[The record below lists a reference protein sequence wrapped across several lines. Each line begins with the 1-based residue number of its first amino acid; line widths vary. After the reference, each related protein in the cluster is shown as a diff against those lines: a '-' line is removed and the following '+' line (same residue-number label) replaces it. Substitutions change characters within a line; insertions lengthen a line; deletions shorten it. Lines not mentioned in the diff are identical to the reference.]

1 MLIKMVTRF
10 TPNGYSVKVS
20 KSKFP
25 IEITQITFISCE
37 VKNNRIDYTIRLFRG
52 IDKTKLLQWN
62 CLFELNETETASK
75 RNKEILCFRPIYDNN
90 FIFSCLT

>member
-25 IEITQITFISCE
+25 VEITFISCE
-37 VKNNRIDYTIRLFRG
+37 VKNNRIDYTISLFRG
-52 IDKTKLLQWN
+52 IDKTELLQLN
-62 CLFELNETETASK
+62 CLSSTKLKVLLNAK
-75 RNKEILCFRPIYDNN
+75 
-90 FIFSCLT
+90 